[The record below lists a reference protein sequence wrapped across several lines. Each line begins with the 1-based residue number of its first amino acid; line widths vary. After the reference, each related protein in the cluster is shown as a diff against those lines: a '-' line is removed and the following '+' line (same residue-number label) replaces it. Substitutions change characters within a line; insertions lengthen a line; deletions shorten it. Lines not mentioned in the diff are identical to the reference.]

1 MKVLATLLISLGLL
15 TACGPMTDAQKDAK
29 KFQEFCAK
37 ADNKVK
43 VPECAGVSGGP
54 N

>member
-1 MKVLATLLISLGLL
+1 MKTIVALIATLGLL

-37 ADNKVK
+37 GDNKIK